1 MTPDDFRKLATSPTL
16 FNLDRLISPRI
27 IKVLY
32 LLGLSA
38 IVIWA
43 ITHLFSTFGKSFGEG
58 FWGLIEIAV
67 YGLLAFVVL
76 RVACETLIVF
86 FRKNEAAMQEAAAL
100 KPSASIF
107 EDVKGALEELAE
119 DDKPAEAPK
128 AETEAKPVENPK
140 KSGTSRPRAPK
151 GPGSG

>member
-1 MTPDDFRKLATSPTL
+1 MTPDDMRKIATSPTL
-16 FNLDRLISPRI
+16 FNLDRMISPRI

-38 IVIWA
+38 IVIWSVA
-43 ITHLFSTFGKSFGEG
+43 HLTTTFGKSFIEG
-58 FWGLIEIAV
+58 FWGLIEIVV

-86 FRKNEAAMQEAAAL
+86 FRKNEAAMAE
-100 KPSASIF
+100 PPVERPIGSIF

-128 AETEAKPVENPK
+128 AVASENPR
-140 KSGTSRPRAPK
+140 KSGGSRTRAPRN
-151 GPGSG
+151 PPASDS

>member
-1 MTPDDFRKLATSPTL
+1 MTPDDMRKIATSPTL
-16 FNLDRLISPRI
+16 FNLDRMISPRI

-38 IVIWA
+38 IVIWSVA
-43 ITHLFSTFGKSFGEG
+43 HLTTTFGKSFIEG
-58 FWGLIEIAV
+58 FWGLIEIVV

-76 RVACETLIVF
+76 RVACETLIIF
-86 FRKNEAAMQEAAAL
+86 FRKNASAMAEP
-100 KPSASIF
+100 KDERPIGSIF

-128 AETEAKPVENPK
+128 AVVSEKPK
-140 KSGTSRPRAPK
+140 KSGGSRSRAPRN
-151 GPGSG
+151 PPSSDS